1 MRFAFPK
8 KRKKKFPILPIL
20 AIFTMLMTVAA
31 VFGESGLLHALSMR
45 VVKDEVLMAVEEQE
59 LENRDLEKLIQKVQ
73 NDPESAQ
80 NFLAAYANIG
90 QEAVVVYN
98 FKSVDSITNLE
109 TLEEIDDLEWWQVIF
124 LRVRIL
130 RNSWLEKE

>member
-8 KRKKKFPILPIL
+8 KRKKKLPILPIL
-20 AIFTMLMTVAA
+20 TIFTMLMMVAA
-31 VFGESGLLHALSMR
+31 IFGESGVLHALSMR
-45 VVKDEVLMAVEEQE
+45 VVKEEVLMAVQEQE
-59 LENRDLEKLIQKVQ
+59 QENRELEKLIRKIQ

-80 NFLAAYANIG
+80 NFLAAYGNVG

-98 FKSVDSITNLE
+98 FKSVDSITNFE
-109 TLEEIDDLEWWQVIF
+109 TLEELDDLKWWQVIF